1 MKEALET
8 VVRLPQART
17 ALKEK
22 LCSIYDRALKK
33 PLVGIGASPYAT
45 REGKRTKEYGLLAAI
60 DYARKHKEEFTRIA
74 EEVCDSG
81 NLDWARLFD
90 LAEKFIDYLDWGEF
104 VLENARGQAT
114 CLLLECV
121 ELLDAAHRQ
130 NQDDVQ
136 QEIGDVFYNLIAL
149 CLSVRI
155 HARHMA
161 LTSPSSGPDKPRA

>member
-1 MKEALET
+1 LKEALET

-130 NQDDVQ
+130 N
-136 QEIGDVFYNLIAL
+136 
-149 CLSVRI
+149 
-155 HARHMA
+155 
-161 LTSPSSGPDKPRA
+161 